1 MIWEDP
7 AATTGDRWKY
17 ISGGSQSRE
26 EVKVWEV
33 DSSVTKMMAQP
44 KGVDSE
50 TLVSGS
56 VGGKELGRTPVQKAV
71 GTKQEQRK

>member
-1 MIWEDP
+1 M
-7 AATTGDRWKY
+7 
-17 ISGGSQSRE
+17 
-26 EVKVWEV
+26 KVWEV

-56 VGGKELGRTPVQKAV
+56 VGGKELGRNLTQPSGACSC
-71 GTKQEQRK
+71 RDF